1 MLVVGGDCGCV
12 FVGWD
17 LCSVLAFWDWSLD
30 FVVLRVLLLLGSE
43 IYLHLRVLS
52 LLKSGLYF
60 IGVDLF
66 V

>member
-1 MLVVGGDCGCV
+1 M

-30 FVVLRVLLLLGSE
+30 FVVIRVLLFLGYLE

-52 LLKSGLYF
+52 LLKPGLYF
-60 IGVDLF
+60 VGVDLF